1 VVLPS
6 LVRVKMN
13 RTGHTYRGE
22 LPGLLGGGLMTSKD
36 ATILHALPDGALL
49 VDARGRV
56 IATNPKAE
64 QLLGFDP
71 TGRTTESLC
80 PILPDGHGFA
90 PAHFL
95 DEQGAGV
102 TLNVQHGALADER
115 LMLLRPVGDPSG
127 SLGAIRRLE
136 AVLGAVPVLVA
147 AVSKDRQ
154 VLYVNRAMEGTLGK
168 PRHVLSADLETLLG
182 AFSGQDGLWVRSAV
196 TRALDGEAVMGD
208 VQVQTP
214 VGLRQFELVAE
225 PLGHPGGCVLV
236 ARDVS
241 RERELLSEVQ
251 GAARR
256 EVEQLSRLA
265 GSMAHDLNNGLTVL
279 ATAVDEFSSYED
291 LDPEL
296 AQMVGEALRD
306 CRSLT
311 RDLLYLGQGARS
323 DELGPIS
330 VAPILARVAESLR
343 EVAPEGVTID
353 VVDDI
358 QGAHVI
364 GEREGLARILHH
376 LGVNALRAV
385 GLTGTVRLRGSMD
398 AHTVQLEVEDDG
410 IGIPRELLGQVFQPM
425 VSLERSGRAAGLG
438 LTLVQRLVTNFG
450 GDIAVRSQVG
460 RGSRFTI
467 VFPRT
472 VPPERRLPVLPEALP
487 RKVLLVDDD
496 PSVRRSL
503 ARLLRIRGIEV
514 HEAADGLDALRAADS
529 VQNLDLV
536 LLDLVMPSFPG
547 DKVLALLAATHP
559 SLPVLM
565 MSGYAR
571 EDRIE
576 RCLQAGALGFIT
588 KPFRLKELRQALAL
602 GRKRLEAQGQNG

>member
-1 VVLPS
+1 
-6 LVRVKMN
+6 
-13 RTGHTYRGE
+13 
-22 LPGLLGGGLMTSKD
+22 MTSKD

-56 IATNPKAE
+56 IAANPRAE
-64 QLLGFDP
+64 LLLGFDP
-71 TGRTTESLC
+71 TDRTTESLC
-80 PILPDGHGFA
+80 PVLPDGQGFA

-95 DEQGAGV
+95 TQEGASIP
-102 TLNVQHGALADER
+102 LHVQHGPLGDER
-115 LMLLRPVGDPSG
+115 LMLLRPADDPGG
-127 SLGAIRRLE
+127 SLGVIRRLE

-147 AVSKDRQ
+147 AVGSDRQ
-154 VLYVNRAMEGTLGK
+154 VLYVNRAMEGTLGRA
-168 PRHVLSADLETLLG
+168 RHTLSADLEALLN
-182 AFSGQDGLWVRSAV
+182 AFSGQDGLWVRSAL

-208 VQVQTP
+208 VQVHTP
-214 VGLRQFELVAE
+214 VGQRQFELVVE
-225 PLGHPGGCVLV
+225 PLGHPGGCILV

-241 RERELLSEVQ
+241 RERELLKEVQ
-251 GAARR
+251 EAARR

-306 CRSLT
+306 CSSLT

-323 DELGPIS
+323 EELGPIN

-343 EVAPEGVTID
+343 EVAPDGVTID
-353 VVDDI
+353 VLDELDGGYVS
-358 QGAHVI
+358 

-385 GLTGTVRLRGSMD
+385 GLTGTVRLRGTMN
-398 AHTVQLEVEDDG
+398 AHSVQLEVEDDG

-438 LTLVQRLVTNFG
+438 LTLVQRLVTTFG

-472 VPPERRLPVLPEALP
+472 VPPERQLPVLPEALP

-536 LLDLVMPSFPG
+536 LLDLVMPAFSG
-547 DKVLALLAATHP
+547 DKVLSLLQATHP

-571 EDRIE
+571 EDRME
-576 RCLQAGALGFIT
+576 RCLQAGALGFIA
-588 KPFRLKELRQALAL
+588 KPFRLKELRTALAE
-602 GRKRLEAQGQNG
+602 GRKRLELQGRGQSNGSQH

>member
-1 VVLPS
+1 
-6 LVRVKMN
+6 
-13 RTGHTYRGE
+13 
-22 LPGLLGGGLMTSKD
+22 MTSKD

-49 VDARGRV
+49 VDDGGNIVA
-56 IATNPKAE
+56 ANPKAE

-71 TGRTTESLC
+71 VGRTTESLC
-80 PILPDGHGFA
+80 PVLPDGQGFA
-90 PAHFL
+90 PGHFL
-95 DEQGAGV
+95 DRDGSTV
-102 TLNVQHGALADER
+102 TINVSHGPLADER
-115 LMLLRPVGDPSG
+115 LMLLRPAEDPSG
-127 SLGAIRRLE
+127 TLGAIRRLE

-147 AVSKDRQ
+147 AVGTDRQ
-154 VLYVNRAMEGTLGK
+154 VHFVNRALEATLGT
-168 PRHVLSADLETLLG
+168 PRQTLLADFEALVG
-182 AFSGQDGLWVRSAV
+182 AFNGQDGLWVRSAI

-208 VQVQTP
+208 VRIKTP
-214 VGLRQFELVAE
+214 VGERQFELVAE
-225 PLGHPGGCVLV
+225 PLGHPGGCILV

-241 RERELLSEVQ
+241 RERELLKEVQ
-251 GAARR
+251 DAARR

-279 ATAVDEFSSYED
+279 ATAVDEFSDTEG

-296 AQMVGEALRD
+296 GQMVGEALRD

-323 DELGPIS
+323 EEMGPIS

-353 VVDDI
+353 VLDELAS
-358 QGAHVI
+358 AHVV

-385 GLTGTVRLRGSMD
+385 GLTGTVRLRGTMD
-398 AHTVQLEVEDDG
+398 AMSVQLEVEDDG

-450 GDIAVRSQVG
+450 GDIAVRSRVG

-472 VPPERRLPVLPEALP
+472 VPPERKRPVLPEALP

-536 LLDLVMPSFPG
+536 LLDLIMPSFSG
-547 DKVLALLAATHP
+547 DKVLALLNATHP

-565 MSGYAR
+565 MSGYAK
-571 EDRIE
+571 EDRIQ
-576 RCLQAGALGFIT
+576 RCLEAGALGFIA
-588 KPFRLKELRQALAL
+588 KPFRLKELRQALAD
-602 GRKRLEAQGQNG
+602 GRKRLEARSQKNGS